1 MSGNVPSPRRRIAG
15 EAKSAT
21 AAKKASV
28 SKMARVGKKPVP
40 ARPANK
46 STLAKSPALDVTSA
60 ALSGPGPVTRGL
72 PPAREMRWLIPAAL
86 VSIAALV
93 VGAMIA
99 VQGISDRGNGVES
112 SNSQAATAASAAA
125 ETIFS
130 FRYDKL
136 PTHLSASKKVM
147 TKSFTKDFDEI
158 APALTELAPQRKI
171 VVQAVTREAAAT
183 ECGRKCSTSKVNV
196 LVFVDQVRQIG
207 DEKEPTVFGNR
218 ITMSMVKQG
227 GVWLVNDIRAL

>member
-15 EAKSAT
+15 EGKSA
-21 AAKKASV
+21 AGVKKASV
-28 SKMARVGKKPVP
+28 PKKARVGKKPVP
-40 ARPANK
+40 ASR
-46 STLAKSPALDVTSA
+46 AKPPALDVTSA
-60 ALSGPGPVTRGL
+60 ALSGSGSFTRSL

-93 VGAMIA
+93 AGALIA
-99 VQGISDRGNGVES
+99 VQGISDRGNGIES

-147 TKSFTKDFDEI
+147 TKSFTKDFDKI

-171 VVQAVTREAAAT
+171 VVQAVTRAAAAT
-183 ECGRKCSTSKVNV
+183 ECGSKCSTSKANV
-196 LVFVDQVRQIG
+196 LVFVDQVRQVG
-207 DEKEPTVFGNR
+207 GEKEPTVFGNR
-218 ITMSMVKQG
+218 ITMSMVKQDG
-227 GVWLVNDIRAL
+227 AWLVNDIRAL